1 MNDTSFTYSQ
11 QLMGTTVSLQLLTE
25 NLQAVA
31 AVFNTI
37 KALETRL
44 TVNREHSEV
53 MSVNHAAGK
62 HPVTVSAL
70 VFDLITQAKQAS
82 LLPNSNFNFAIGPL
96 VKLWK
101 IGFSGHTVPAADAIA
116 EKLSLTDPSLIEL
129 NKQDKSVFLPKA
141 GMEIDLGAI
150 AKGYIADII
159 KLVLAQYDIHQ
170 AIINCG
176 GNVLTIGSSPFTV
189 DKSWHI
195 GLKKPFA
202 DASSLLGVIQV
213 QDKSVVTSGIYER
226 YFIQNNQLYHHI
238 INPATGYPLDNE
250 LESITVISDNSL
262 TGDIYSTILYGL
274 GSQKGLEELNRRH
287 HIGAIFVTKNKN
299 IILKSNQH
307 FQFTLLD
314 NSYQLSSKN

>member
-44 TVNREHSEV
+44 TVNRDHSEV

-62 HPVTVSAL
+62 HPVIVSDL

-116 EKLSLTDPSLIEL
+116 EKLSLSDPSLIEL
-129 NKQDKSVFLPKA
+129 NKHDKYVYLHKA
-141 GMEIDLGAI
+141 GM
-150 AKGYIADII
+150 
-159 KLVLAQYDIHQ
+159 
-170 AIINCG
+170 
-176 GNVLTIGSSPFTV
+176 
-189 DKSWHI
+189 
-195 GLKKPFA
+195 
-202 DASSLLGVIQV
+202 
-213 QDKSVVTSGIYER
+213 
-226 YFIQNNQLYHHI
+226 
-238 INPATGYPLDNE
+238 
-250 LESITVISDNSL
+250 
-262 TGDIYSTILYGL
+262 
-274 GSQKGLEELNRRH
+274 
-287 HIGAIFVTKNKN
+287 
-299 IILKSNQH
+299 
-307 FQFTLLD
+307 
-314 NSYQLSSKN
+314 